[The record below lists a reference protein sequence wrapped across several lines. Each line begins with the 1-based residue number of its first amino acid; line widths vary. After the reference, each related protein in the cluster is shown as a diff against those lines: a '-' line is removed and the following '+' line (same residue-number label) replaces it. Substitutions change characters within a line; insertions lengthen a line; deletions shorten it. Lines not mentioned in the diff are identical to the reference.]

1 MGVLLS
7 NDAGLPLLLAE
18 EEFEQALAAVL
29 DEEGIEAAAEVSVT
43 YVDDAEM
50 RELNRTWR
58 GIDAP
63 TDVLS
68 FGCDLDGGA
77 DAEDDAVWDAPA
89 DEDDA
94 VIELGDIVLAPAVIA
109 AQAPDFGSTPAE
121 ECRLMLVHGLL
132 HLLGYDHMNED
143 DAAEMERRELAVL
156 RALAAARG
164 DDPAAVKIGPVTRH
178 RDEDA
183 RRRA

>member
-29 DEEGIEAAAEVSVT
+29 DEEGIASAAEVSVT

-50 RELNRTWR
+50 RALNRTWR

-77 DAEDDAVWDAPA
+77 DADDDAVWDAHA
-89 DEDDA
+89 DDDA
-94 VIELGDIVLAPAVIA
+94 VIELGDIVLAPGVIA

-132 HLLGYDHMNED
+132 HLLGYDHMEED
-143 DAAEMERRELAVL
+143 DAVEMERRELAVL
-156 RALAAARG
+156 CALAAARG
-164 DDPAAVKIGPVTRH
+164 DDPDAVEIGPVTRH